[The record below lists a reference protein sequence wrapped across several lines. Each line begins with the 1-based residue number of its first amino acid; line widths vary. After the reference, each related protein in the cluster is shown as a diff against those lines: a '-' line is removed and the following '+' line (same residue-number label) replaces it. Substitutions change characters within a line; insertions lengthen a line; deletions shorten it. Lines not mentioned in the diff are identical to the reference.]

1 MSSRQSHG
9 HDPITMRRVPED
21 LRITKVRIITGGR
34 VKHRVSCIVSIRQ
47 TIVQAIGDVLH
58 FSGRLEQP
66 IASQPGGRT
75 DPMAGVQGR
84 GVNGEQSAA
93 CGERGAGAAIRTA
106 SARAPCGRAHARAAH
121 FQSFL
126 PHLRHGPGYVPTVVN
141 TVEELLWRD
150 QQHGNMVFSGPYHST
165 EGAEQSGDA
174 IPSA

>member
-1 MSSRQSHG
+1 MSW
-9 HDPITMRRVPED
+9 
-21 LRITKVRIITGGR
+21 
-34 VKHRVSCIVSIRQ
+34 
-47 TIVQAIGDVLH
+47 
-58 FSGRLEQP
+58 EQP

-93 CGERGAGAAIRTA
+93 CGERGTGAAIRTA